1 RAYPKSGDQSR
12 GAHTPRA
19 ARWMGVPRGRE
30 RSWSRKGHRSDQ
42 VRSQPPTQLARQRRL
57 GTERVGLHLRRV
69 QAEVRPSIET
79 ALCEPMTDAVSSLL
93 EAALRRDRTVVVIA
107 LIAVIFLSWLWVA
120 LGAGMEMSAVEMT
133 RMPRDMVMVRAV
145 WEPAYAAMMFAMWWV
160 MMIAMMLPSAT
171 PILLIFARINRRD

>member
-1 RAYPKSGDQSR
+1 
-12 GAHTPRA
+12 
-19 ARWMGVPRGRE
+19 
-30 RSWSRKGHRSDQ
+30 
-42 VRSQPPTQLARQRRL
+42 
-57 GTERVGLHLRRV
+57 
-69 QAEVRPSIET
+69 
-79 ALCEPMTDAVSSLL
+79 MTDAVSSLL
-93 EAALRRDRTVVVIA
+93 EAALRRDRAVVVTA

-171 PILLIFARINRRD
+171 PILLIFARINRRDRRSHRPWVSTGTFAAGYLAMWGGFSGMARPCCNGAWRPTAYCHR